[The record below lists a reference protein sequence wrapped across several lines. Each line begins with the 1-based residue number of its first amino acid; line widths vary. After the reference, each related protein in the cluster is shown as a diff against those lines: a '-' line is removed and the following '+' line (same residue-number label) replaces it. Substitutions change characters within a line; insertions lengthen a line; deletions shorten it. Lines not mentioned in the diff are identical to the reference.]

1 MSRAKVINVVL
12 ESGTL
17 DGVVQI
23 SNKTGDDV
31 IIFSA
36 PRKSIDEL
44 LELEQSRNFGVYLLL
59 SDKKVYIGQ
68 STDLKNR
75 IKNHIVNKD
84 WWNRVI
90 LMTSAS
96 NRFNHSDIDYLE
108 SALIDKAQLNHSL
121 DTENKKS
128 GNKVNIQRGDQ
139 ITLDNYLE
147 DSMFLLDFIG
157 VTVFGKE
164 SQDKDK
170 QRISLVS
177 SKVMQLV
184 QRSNAIKYLQSKNV
198 VAKDYS
204 YAKRKDIK
212 DEYGIDPQ
220 VSKTDK
226 EWIIVLNNTV
236 EYKFFIIRVP
246 EGTIDR
252 EQIKKF
258 RRRKDDKNKL
268 TLLIDGVTLVDKRS
282 GFDFS
287 PFVEQIIPYED

>member
-1 MSRAKVINVVL
+1 MRRAKVINVVL

-121 DTENKKS
+121 YTENKKS

-198 VAKDYS
+198 IAKDYS

>member
-198 VAKDYS
+198 IAKDYS

>member
-59 SDKKVYIGQ
+59 SEKKVYIGQ

-198 VAKDYS
+198 IAKDYS

>member
-1 MSRAKVINVVL
+1 M
-12 ESGTL
+12 ESGAL

-44 LELEQSRNFGVYLLL
+44 LELEKSRNFGVYLFL

-96 NRFNHSDIDYLE
+96 NRFNHSDIDYLV

-184 QRSNAIKYLQSKNV
+184 QRSNAIKYLQSQNV
-198 VAKDYS
+198 IAKDYS

-252 EQIKKF
+252 EQIK
-258 RRRKDDKNKL
+258 
-268 TLLIDGVTLVDKRS
+268 
-282 GFDFS
+282 
-287 PFVEQIIPYED
+287 